1 MGTKREKIAKRDV
14 LPRKHWTDEEQ
25 AFVERN
31 FGRMSFEDMGCH
43 LGRTGRAVRL
53 YCLRKKMTAGGRT
66 VKRNL
71 LVELLRL
78 KFRNLE
84 DFTPSRAFY
93 EAVGIG
99 QRRYWMLFFG
109 RKQITGEEYCRIAD
123 YLGVSMQEAM
133 DSRQLE
139 LFSNDEMGGVEQES
153 ECLNRKGQ

>member
-1 MGTKREKIAKRDV
+1 MATNRQIRKDQPLLVK
-14 LPRKHWTDEEQ
+14 KHWTDEEQ

-139 LFSNDEMGGVEQES
+139 LFSNDEMGG
-153 ECLNRKGQ
+153 RTGI